1 MYQETITESTHGEYD
16 IFNEHSGQ
24 SYVVSY
30 DVNPNEGSYIV
41 KVFKKHISTENGH
54 TLKDFS
60 TITECSVKGY
70 SIHLSMV
77 RSIGS
82 SIPSKKESDRF
93 LLQNT
98 KKVASTFALAL
109 EKNDIACLG
118 IISKFDNVSIKMQN
132 EAMDALNDIIDESS
146 SPYGGDFAMRK
157 EIEKAWE
164 YVDLTMK
171 NRKNNHEQK

>member
-1 MYQETITESTHGEYD
+1 MYKETITESTHGEYD

-30 DVNPNEGSYIV
+30 DVDHNVHSYIV
-41 KVFKKHISTENGH
+41 KVFRKHIKTKNGH

-60 TITECSVKGY
+60 TITECSIREY
-70 SIHLSMV
+70 SQYLTTVSFIAFKL
-77 RSIGS
+77 
-82 SIPSKKESDRF
+82 PNKKEIKRD
-93 LLQNT
+93 LVKNT
-98 KKVASTFALAL
+98 KKVAATFALAL

-118 IISKFDNVSIKMQN
+118 IISEFDNASIGMKN
-132 EAMDALNDIIDESS
+132 EAMSTLDDIIDESS

-164 YVDLTMK
+164 YVELTMK
-171 NRKNNHEQK
+171 NRENNYEQE

>member
-1 MYQETITESTHGEYD
+1 MYKETITESNHGEHD

-41 KVFKKHISTENGH
+41 KVLKKHVSTENGH

-60 TITECSVKGY
+60 TITEINVREYLLCLAISSFIPPNLRNEEDVKRY
-70 SIHLSMV
+70 
-77 RSIGS
+77 
-82 SIPSKKESDRF
+82 RF
-93 LLQNT
+93 NNT
-98 KKVASTFALAL
+98 KEIATTFALAL

-118 IISKFDNVSIKMQN
+118 IISEFDNASIGMKN
-132 EAMDALNDIIDESS
+132 EAMATLEDIIDENIP
-146 SPYGGDFAMRK
+146 PYEEKSAMRK

-164 YVDLTMK
+164 YVDLTIK
-171 NRKNNHEQK
+171 NRENSHE

>member
-1 MYQETITESTHGEYD
+1 MYQETVAEENHGEYD

-30 DVNPNEGSYIV
+30 DVNPNEGSCTV
-41 KVFKKHISTENGH
+41 KVLKKHISEENGH

-60 TITECSVKGY
+60 TITECSVREY
-70 SIHLSMV
+70 SQYLTTVGLIAFKL
-77 RSIGS
+77 
-82 SIPSKKESDRF
+82 PNKKEIKRD
-93 LLQNT
+93 LLKNT
-98 KKVASTFALAL
+98 KKVATTFALAL

-118 IISKFDNVSIKMQN
+118 IISEFDNASIGMKN
-132 EAMDALNDIIDESS
+132 EAMFTLDDIIDENIPLYEEKS
-146 SPYGGDFAMRK
+146 AMHK

-171 NRKNNHEQK
+171 NRKNNHE

>member
-1 MYQETITESTHGEYD
+1 MYKETITESTHGEYD

-30 DVNPNEGSYIV
+30 DVDYNEDSCTV
-41 KVFKKHISTENGH
+41 KVLKKHISEENGH

-60 TITECSVKGY
+60 TITQCNVREY
-70 SIHLSMV
+70 SQYLTTV
-77 RSIGS
+77 RFIALKL
-82 SIPSKKESDRF
+82 PNKKEIKRD
-93 LLQNT
+93 LVKNT
-98 KKVASTFALAL
+98 KKVATTFALAL

-118 IISKFDNVSIKMQN
+118 IISEFNNASIGMKN
-132 EAMDALNDIIDESS
+132 EAMYALDDIIDENIPPCEEKS
-146 SPYGGDFAMRK
+146 AMHK

-171 NRKNNHEQK
+171 NKENNHEQE